1 MDCFYVKKGSDLY
14 DIAVAG
20 AGVAGSYIAYR
31 LASLGYKVAV
41 LEEYERIGE
50 PVQCTGII
58 GAECFE
64 RFPFFEGTIWRTANS
79 AKLFSPAGKEIWLH
93 RDSVQAYIINRAA
106 FDQRLADKAREQG

>member
-1 MDCFYVKKGSDLY
+1 VDCFYVKEGFDLY

-20 AGVAGSYIAYR
+20 AGVAGSYMAYR

-41 LEEYERIGE
+41 FEEHEKIGE

-64 RFPFFEGTIWRTANS
+64 RFPFFDGTVLSTTSS
-79 AKLFSPAGKEIWLH
+79 AKT
-93 RDSVQAYIINRAA
+93 VQPLR
-106 FDQRLADKAREQG
+106 RRDKATQGQRSGIHYRPRCL